1 MLITIGIIILILGL
15 MILTVYL
22 ILKGIMSSVNE
33 KGKEYFTLKLSE
45 LDKKN
50 TPLIKEEKE
59 EEKEKIVQVLLANE
73 LNQNQDSIVLYQSKN
88 VNDFDV
94 KDILQ
99 FIKKIDA
106 KFNYDERYIVEE
118 FVNQTLAD
126 SSDEK
131 YNKLIAVKKY
141 IEKVGIYKLLIS
153 SDEEMDNFKSEVNKI
168 DDEIITIYEK
178 INGFFD
184 LENFIAYLDIEI
196 RKSDPTIYVLVGNKN
211 VSFNDVSDRVKT
223 MYREEVY
230 RGIKIIYK
238 GNIYDY
244 SLG

>member
-1 MLITIGIIILILGL
+1 MII
-15 MILTVYL
+15 TVYF
-22 ILKGIMSSVNE
+22 ILKSMLGSVNE
-33 KGKEYFTLKLSE
+33 KGKEYFTIKLSE
-45 LDKKN
+45 LDNQNKKEKN
-50 TPLIKEEKE
+50 YEEEE
-59 EEKEKIVQVLLANE
+59 EEKEKVVQVLLPNE

-88 VNDFDV
+88 VNEFDV
-94 KDILQ
+94 KDVLK

-106 KFNYDERYIVEE
+106 KFNYDDRYIVEE
-118 FVNQTLAD
+118 FAKQTIED

-131 YNKLIAVKKY
+131 YNKLVKVKKL
-141 IEKVGIYKLLIS
+141 IEKIGIYKLLTS
-153 SDEEMDNFKSEVNKI
+153 NDEEIDEFKNEINKI
-168 DDEIITIYEK
+168 DDEIVSIYEK
-178 INGFFD
+178 VNGFFD

-196 RKSDPTIYVLVGNKN
+196 RKADPMIYVLVGNKN

-223 MYREEVY
+223 MYKEEVY

>member
-1 MLITIGIIILILGL
+1 
-15 MILTVYL
+15 
-22 ILKGIMSSVNE
+22 MSGVNE
-33 KGKEYFTLKLSE
+33 KGKEYFTIKLSE
-45 LDKKN
+45 LDNQNKKEKN
-50 TPLIKEEKE
+50 YEEEE
-59 EEKEKIVQVLLANE
+59 EEKEKVVQVLLPNE

-88 VNDFDV
+88 VNEFDV
-94 KDILQ
+94 KDVLK

-106 KFNYDERYIVEE
+106 KFNYDDRYIVEE
-118 FVNQTLAD
+118 FAKQTIED

-131 YNKLIAVKKY
+131 YNKLVKVKKL
-141 IEKVGIYKLLIS
+141 IEKIGIYKLLTS
-153 SDEEMDNFKSEVNKI
+153 NDEEIDEFKNEINKI
-168 DDEIITIYEK
+168 DDEIVSIYEK
-178 INGFFD
+178 VNGFFD

-196 RKSDPTIYVLVGNKN
+196 RKADPMIYVLVGNKN

-223 MYREEVY
+223 MYKEEVY